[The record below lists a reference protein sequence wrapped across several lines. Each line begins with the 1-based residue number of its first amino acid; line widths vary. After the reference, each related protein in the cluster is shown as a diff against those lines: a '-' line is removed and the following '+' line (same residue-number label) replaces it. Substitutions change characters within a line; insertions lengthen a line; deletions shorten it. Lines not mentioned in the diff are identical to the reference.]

1 MEVKNSISRAY
12 CCLQKRHRNFEKRK
26 KVSVK
31 VLPKGIHLNSVFSE
45 PVYISILFSN
55 SNASDRDFLIAKTPT
70 SASQEHHSVSTHP
83 LMSFLIPVF
92 VGCLAVYLAWR
103 LIPRSNVEI
112 KDKYVLITGCDSG
125 FGRKTAIR
133 LDEMGV
139 RVIATCLTKEG
150 EQNLKSVTSDRL
162 KTFQM
167 DVTNSQNIRD
177 VFDEVE
183 RRIPDETGKQTL
195 VLSVVKLSSVY
206 FIWCHWI
213 WPMFQATVQSDLN
226 CLLQFICIP
235 LSVASLLYCQQEKVE
250 NSFHLRDP
258 RS

>member
-1 MEVKNSISRAY
+1 MKSPGLSRNGY
-12 CCLQKRHRNFEKRK
+12 LVSFIGLNFLADVIFVDK
-26 KVSVK
+26 
-31 VLPKGIHLNSVFSE
+31 LLTLITFLSE
-45 PVYISILFSN
+45 TTVGTIVDIVDFLEN

-70 SASQEHHSVSTHP
+70 SASQEHHSVSTHQ

-167 DVTNSQNIRD
+167 DVTNSQHIRD

-183 RRIPDETGKQTL
+183 RRIPDEIGKQTS
-195 VLSVVKLSSVY
+195 VLSVVKLSSVC
-206 FIWCHWI
+206 FIWCH
-213 WPMFQATVQSDLN
+213 
-226 CLLQFICIP
+226 
-235 LSVASLLYCQQEKVE
+235 
-250 NSFHLRDP
+250 
-258 RS
+258 

>member
-1 MEVKNSISRAY
+1 
-12 CCLQKRHRNFEKRK
+12 
-26 KVSVK
+26 
-31 VLPKGIHLNSVFSE
+31 
-45 PVYISILFSN
+45 
-55 SNASDRDFLIAKTPT
+55 
-70 SASQEHHSVSTHP
+70 
-83 LMSFLIPVF
+83 MSFLIPVF

-139 RVIATCLTKEG
+139 HVIATCLTKEG

-167 DVTNSQNIRD
+167 DVTNSQHIRD

-183 RRIPDETGKQTL
+183 RRIPDETGKQTS
-195 VLSVVKLSSVY
+195 VLSVVKLSSVC

-213 WPMFQATVQSDLN
+213 WPMFQATAQSDLN

-235 LSVASLLYCQQEKVE
+235 LSVARLLYCQQEKVE
-250 NSFHLRDP
+250 KSFNLRDP

>member
-195 VLSVVKLSSVY
+195 VLSVIKLSSVY
-206 FIWCHWI
+206 FIWCH
-213 WPMFQATVQSDLN
+213 
-226 CLLQFICIP
+226 
-235 LSVASLLYCQQEKVE
+235 
-250 NSFHLRDP
+250 
-258 RS
+258 

>member
-31 VLPKGIHLNSVFSE
+31 VLPKGIHLNSVFIE

-103 LIPRSNVEI
+103 LIPRSNIEI

-162 KTFQM
+162 K
-167 DVTNSQNIRD
+167 N
-177 VFDEVE
+177 
-183 RRIPDETGKQTL
+183 IPDGCY
-195 VLSVVKLSSVY
+195 KLPEY
-206 FIWCHWI
+206 
-213 WPMFQATVQSDLN
+213 
-226 CLLQFICIP
+226 
-235 LSVASLLYCQQEKVE
+235 
-250 NSFHLRDP
+250 
-258 RS
+258 

>member
-45 PVYISILFSN
+45 PVYISILFIN

-70 SASQEHHSVSTHP
+70 SASQEHHSVSTHQ

-167 DVTNSQNIRD
+167 DVTNSQHIRD
-177 VFDEVE
+177 VFDEEE
-183 RRIPDETGKQTL
+183 RRIPDETGKQTS
-195 VLSVVKLSSVY
+195 VLSVVKLSSVC
-206 FIWCHWI
+206 FIWCHLI
-213 WPMFQATVQSDLN
+213 WPMFQATAQSDLN
-226 CLLQFICIP
+226 CLLQFICIL